1 MTERPA
7 LKVIQ
12 GGTDAKD
19 PDVSSPF
26 DGNSIS
32 VTLSGFSAGLLER
45 HRGGSDRP
53 EMIVAALYKVLDEIR
68 PLATDRERVRNVFA
82 HPVAGTPAIVVGVVL
97 PRASSLK
104 SSPDTEES

>member
-7 LKVIQ
+7 LKVIR
-12 GGTDAKD
+12 GGPDAKD
-19 PDVSSPF
+19 ADVSSPF
-26 DGNSIS
+26 DANSIS

-53 EMIVAALYKVLDEIR
+53 EMIVAALYKVLDEVR
-68 PLATDRERVRNVFA
+68 PLATDRERVRKVFA
-82 HPVAGTPAIVVGVVL
+82 HPVAGTPAIVVGVIL

-104 SSPDTEES
+104 PNTE